1 MCDRTLRSSLK
12 SVRKCRWDPKV
23 TIPKLNIPDEI
34 LTRHKIDNFMSI
46 AKTGLELKVRIPKIR
61 TPEQFMNEIDQFLNI
76 LERDRVV
83 FPYFMTDKQ
92 KQIRVA
98 CRDVTI
104 AVNLFKGQMIKAI
117 GKFNTTALF
126 KREIERR
133 RKVNPPFLGIDNSGV
148 TNVISVD
155 RSDGQNKVDTFSEN
169 MKMWPDKSC
178 INSHHNVSHD
188 DELKREQLINSK
200 LIALNII
207 PPAKIVPPMCNI
219 EHNPPPRMD
228 LKHRI
233 LSRVRN
239 SNFYDGEDKDSLTN
253 KNTQTE
259 PYNEDSF
266 YVVSGLKRVEKPLSW

>member
-1 MCDRTLRSSLK
+1 MYDRTLRSSLK
-12 SVRKCRWDPKV
+12 SVRKCRLNPRV

-46 AKTGLELKVRIPKIR
+46 AKTGVELKVRIPKFR
-61 TPEQFMNEIDQFLNI
+61 TPEQFMNEVDQFINI
-76 LERDRVV
+76 LEKDRVV
-83 FPYFMTDKQ
+83 FPDFMLDKQ
-92 KQIRVA
+92 KPINVA
-98 CRDVTI
+98 FRDVKI
-104 AVNLFKGQMIKAI
+104 AVNLFKRQMIKAI

-169 MKMWPDKSC
+169 TKMWPDKSC
-178 INSHHNVSHD
+178 INSHHTVSHD

-207 PPAKIVPPMCNI
+207 PPDKIVPPMCI
-219 EHNPPPRMD
+219 TEHNPTPRMD

-239 SNFYDGEDKDSLTN
+239 SDFYDGEDKNSLIN

-259 PYNEDSF
+259 PNNGDSF
-266 YVVSGLKRVEKPLSW
+266 YVVSGLKRVEKPLS

>member
-1 MCDRTLRSSLK
+1 
-12 SVRKCRWDPKV
+12 
-23 TIPKLNIPDEI
+23 
-34 LTRHKIDNFMSI
+34 MSI
-46 AKTGLELKVRIPKIR
+46 AKTGVELKVRVPKIL
-61 TPEQFMNEIDQFLNI
+61 TPEQFMNEVDQFINI
-76 LERDRVV
+76 LEKDRVV
-83 FPYFMTDKQ
+83 FPDFMIDKQ
-92 KQIRVA
+92 KPINVA
-98 CRDVTI
+98 FRDVKI
-104 AVNLFKGQMIKAI
+104 AVNLFKRQMIKAI

-169 MKMWPDKSC
+169 MKMCPDKSC
-178 INSHHNVSHD
+178 VNSHHTVSYD

-207 PPAKIVPPMCNI
+207 PPDKIVPPMCI
-219 EHNPPPRMD
+219 TEHNPTPRMD

-239 SNFYDGEDKDSLTN
+239 SDFYDGEDKNSLIN

-259 PYNEDSF
+259 PYNGDSF
-266 YVVSGLKRVEKPLSW
+266 YVVSGLKRVEKPLS